1 MATTNGTLI
10 GTEQQ
15 LGGTGVNIPT
25 RAGVVEHTLPFTTV
39 LPTDAQLTSGN
50 FNYRLRVRCSNA
62 STYELYSIKAPVTHE
77 VAAQID
83 VKLVEER
90 DCELLLYLPP
100 YSPDFNPIE

>member
-39 LPTDAQLTSGN
+39 LPTYAQLTSGN
-50 FNYRLRVRCSNA
+50 FNYRLRVAAHVGPTTMTDALNKGWCRRRGHRA
-62 STYELYSIKAPVTHE
+62 S
-77 VAAQID
+77 Q
-83 VKLVEER
+83 
-90 DCELLLYLPP
+90 LLH
-100 YSPDFNPIE
+100 SK